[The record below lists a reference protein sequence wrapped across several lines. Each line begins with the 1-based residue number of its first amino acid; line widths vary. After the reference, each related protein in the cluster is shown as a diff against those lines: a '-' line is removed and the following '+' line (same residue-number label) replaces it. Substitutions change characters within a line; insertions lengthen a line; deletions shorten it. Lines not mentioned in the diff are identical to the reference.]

1 MLLRQFSVRQTLLTK
16 QVSSKEDRDPAAQG
30 QGQGDSALGA
40 YFFRPGGS
48 RPPLQVVGRFIDQY
62 RHAYGVE
69 PIRRMMHVAPSA
81 DVGLARGQF
90 DQRAQQCGGSMLV
103 TSVSSQHNL
112 HQIISQARVD
122 QEHLVWLHERDPI
135 SKHADMQIRAPL
147 ETDYAIRGHGGNQLP
162 ILEVRR
168 RCE

>member
-1 MLLRQFSVRQTLLTK
+1 MMQLRQFAVRQTLLTK
-16 QVSSKEDRDPAAQG
+16 KVSAKADRDPAAQG
-30 QGQGDSALGA
+30 QSDSALGA
-40 YFFRPGGS
+40 HLFPPSGS
-48 RPPLQVVGRFIDQY
+48 RPPLQVVGRFIDEY

-69 PIRRMMHVAPSA
+69 PIRRMTHAAPSA
-81 DVGLARGQF
+81 DVGLAFAQF
-90 DQRAQQCGGSMLV
+90 DRRAQQCGGSKLV
-103 TSVSSQHNL
+103 TGVSSQHNL

-147 ETDYAIRGHGGNQLP
+147 ETDYAIRGHDGNQFP

-168 RCE
+168 RSE